1 MSGGLCHCIWGIM
14 VEVEHKELKRIYDP
28 IICSMCRDNFK
39 YFGFSPGDSINL
51 RYISDKNQARRANY
65 CPQDNVME
73 INIDSVHAFY
83 SERKPWRVEFM
94 ILHELYH
101 KYQCQ
106 VLVGYRQK
114 MTIGVSAEV
123 AESWLK
129 NYRNYIP
136 SLNEN
141 GKGNPEYYKQP
152 WEFDANVYAYAVMQ
166 YKYGDVSYLK
176 DCVPGCYGKDFY
188 EKADEWCQRFREMGI

>member
-1 MSGGLCHCIWGIM
+1 M
-14 VEVEHKELKRIYDP
+14 EVEHKELKRIYDP

-39 YFGFSPGDSINL
+39 YFGFSPGDSIDL
-51 RYISDKNQARRANY
+51 RYTSDKNQARCANY
-65 CPQDNVME
+65 SPQDNVME
-73 INIDSVHAFY
+73 INMESVHALY
-83 SERKPWRVEFM
+83 SKKMLFGVEFM

-101 KYQCQ
+101 KFQRRVLDGYQ
-106 VLVGYRQK
+106 QK
-114 MTIGVSAEV
+114 RTIGVSAEV

-129 NYRNYIP
+129 NYSNYIP
-136 SLNEN
+136 PLNEN
-141 GKGNPEYYKQP
+141 GKENPGYYTQP

-176 DCVPGCYGKDFY
+176 ACVPRCYEQDFY